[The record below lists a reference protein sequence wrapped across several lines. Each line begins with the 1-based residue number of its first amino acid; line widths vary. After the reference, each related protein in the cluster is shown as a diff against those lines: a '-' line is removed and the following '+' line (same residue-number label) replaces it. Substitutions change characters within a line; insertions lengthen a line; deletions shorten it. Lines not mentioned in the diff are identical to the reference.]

1 MNNQEKKAVLG
12 RYREAQAEAERLERE
27 ILRWKT
33 GAERTM
39 EAASWMQEGCAS
51 RRALEETAAA
61 MQGIALAL
69 ADRRRESC
77 RLRADLETRIDAVG
91 DPRPAGAAPPPVHR
105 RLHMGN
111 DLRGHGD
118 VLPVGM
124 QTARRGTERRAN

>member
-12 RYREAQAEAERLERE
+12 RYREAERLERE

-33 GAERTM
+33 GAERTV

-61 MQGIALAL
+61 MQEIALAL

-77 RLRADLETRIDAVG
+77 RLRADLEARIDAVG
-91 DPRPAGAAPPPVHR
+91 DPRLRELLR
-105 RLHMGN
+105 RRYIDGCTWEMISEAMGMSYQWVCKLHGEALN
-111 DLRGHGD
+111 AVPIDRS
-118 VLPVGM
+118 
-124 QTARRGTERRAN
+124 